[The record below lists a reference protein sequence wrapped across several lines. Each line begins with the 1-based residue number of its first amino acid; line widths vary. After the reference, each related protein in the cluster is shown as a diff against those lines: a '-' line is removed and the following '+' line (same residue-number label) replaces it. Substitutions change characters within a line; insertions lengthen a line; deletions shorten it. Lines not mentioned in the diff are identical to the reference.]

1 MVYIPLICLK
11 EHQPY
16 KTTSFS
22 ERDGK
27 ILLSLKVHGDL
38 GEIKTLLLPMCYQ
51 SDFRKVWQLNQE
63 WNGEASTMKLKYYG
77 LSTSLDGGRPVIRI
91 SGRRLIAF
99 LM

>member
-1 MVYIPLICLK
+1 MVYIPLVCLK

-16 KTTSFS
+16 KIASFS
-22 ERDGK
+22 EKDGNIK
-27 ILLSLKVHGDL
+27 LSLRVHGDL
-38 GEIKTLLLPMCYQ
+38 REIKTLLLPRCYH

-77 LSTSLDGGRPVIRI
+77 WSQSLDGGRPVIRI
-91 SGRRLIAF
+91 SGKRLIAF